1 MNQSH
6 CFRNGTFLLCRSL
19 YMLKQGIVKIMSQSI
34 WMITLME
41 NCYSPALFPI
51 KISRSVDA
59 FLLGV
64 QVINRYFSVI
74 VSLIPIVA
82 YRDIKIKARF
92 YSDFDFS
99 WTAQKEPMCPRQTAA
114 LLGPVGRSTLQKEAV
129 TVCATLQKEWPRSFT
144 EYY

>member
-1 MNQSH
+1 ML
-6 CFRNGTFLLCRSL
+6 CFPLRQGRS
-19 YMLKQGIVKIMSQSI
+19 IDV
-34 WMITLME
+34 
-41 NCYSPALFPI
+41 
-51 KISRSVDA
+51 

-74 VSLIPIVA
+74 VSLIPFVA

-99 WTAQKEPMCPRQTAA
+99 SSTQKEPMCPRQTAA

-129 TVCATLQKEWPRSFT
+129 TGWGTLQKE
-144 EYY
+144 

>member
-1 MNQSH
+1 M
-6 CFRNGTFLLCRSL
+6 
-19 YMLKQGIVKIMSQSI
+19 
-34 WMITLME
+34 
-41 NCYSPALFPI
+41 
-51 KISRSVDA
+51 
-59 FLLGV
+59 
-64 QVINRYFSVI
+64 
-74 VSLIPIVA
+74 
-82 YRDIKIKARF
+82 DIKIKARF